1 MKLRL
6 NDFFRETYEIAD
18 DGIPNFKI
26 YSGGRWYF
34 PESGDFNEVRSPIDD
49 SIIARTS
56 VASASDADIVLKDAF
71 AAKPLIRRMPAIQ
84 RMNAMSKASKLIEE
98 NFETLRNSIVV
109 NNGKTMSD
117 AAGEI
122 HSTMHRLSL
131 TFEETRKIFG
141 DYIPGDWAE
150 ENVGKYA
157 LIIREPVGLVLA
169 ISPFNY
175 PLFITFTK
183 AIPALLAGNSVI
195 IKPPSVDP
203 IPPILMTRIMQESG
217 LPPSSI
223 NLVTGKGSLGSYL
236 AESPIVDVVTFTGST
251 GVGKELTKISGIKKI
266 HLELGG
272 KGVAIVLN
280 DADINDAASKTLAG
294 SLKNAGQRCDAIS
307 RVLVQSNIYEQFCRL
322 LGEGIKSWTVGDPS
336 DEKSLIGP
344 MINLQAVKHVHELV
358 DDAVGKGARLVHG
371 GKSHGN
377 FMEPTLLTDV
387 PLEARIMWEETF
399 GPVIPVHRFANVD
412 EAIEISNRSEYGLDS
427 AVFTKDL
434 NSAWKVAKR
443 LEVGEVTVNNY
454 PSHGVGFFPFGGVKE
469 SGLGREGI
477 GYSIDE
483 FTNMKTIVFDTSG
496 GKIWEAERE
505 AEGIISAAKQTV

>member
-1 MKLRL
+1 MKLKL
-6 NDFFRETYEIAD
+6 NDFFRETYEIGD

-34 PESGDFNEVRSPIDD
+34 PESGNFNEVRSPIDD
-49 SIIARTS
+49 SVIARTS
-56 VASASDADIVLKDAF
+56 VASPADADRVLKDAF
-71 AAKPLIRRMPAIQ
+71 SAKPLIRRMPAIQ

-98 NFETLRNSIVV
+98 NFETLRSSIVV
-109 NNGKTMSD
+109 NNGKTVSD

-183 AIPALLAGNSVI
+183 VIPALLAGNSVI

-236 AESPIVDVVTFTGST
+236 AESPIVDVITFTGST
-251 GVGKELTKISGIKKI
+251 EVGKELTKISGIKKI

-280 DADINDAASKTLAG
+280 DADIKDAASKTLAG

-307 RVLVQSNIYEQFCRL
+307 RVLAQSGIYEQFCTL
-322 LGEGIKSWTVGDPS
+322 LREGIKSWTVGDPNDS
-336 DEKSLIGP
+336 RSLIGP
-344 MINLQAVKHVHELV
+344 MINLQAVKHVHELI
-358 DDAVGKGARLVHG
+358 DDAVEKGARLVHG
-371 GKSHGN
+371 GNSHGN

-399 GPVIPVHRFANVD
+399 GPVIPVHRFTSVD

-496 GKIWEAERE
+496 GKIWEAEGE
-505 AEGIISAAKQTV
+505 AQEIISATRQAV